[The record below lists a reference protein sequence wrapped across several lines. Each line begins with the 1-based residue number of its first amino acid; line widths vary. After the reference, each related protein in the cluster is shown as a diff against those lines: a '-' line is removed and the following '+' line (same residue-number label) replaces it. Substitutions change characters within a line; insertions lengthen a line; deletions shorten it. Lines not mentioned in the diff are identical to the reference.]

1 MQRKTD
7 TGKEIEMVRN
17 NSGETGHP
25 CLVPNLGGNAFSFSS
40 SGMMLAIG
48 LSYVALIMLRYI
60 LSLYAHFL
68 ETFYHKMNVEF
79 YQKAFAFSASIQ
91 RIMWFLFFI
100 LLMWCTH

>member
-1 MQRKTD
+1 
-7 TGKEIEMVRN
+7 
-17 NSGETGHP
+17 
-25 CLVPNLGGNAFSFSS
+25 
-40 SGMMLAIG
+40 MMLAIG

-60 LSLYAHFL
+60 LSIYAHFL

-100 LLMWCTH
+100 L